1 MSSRIFSKGVLG
13 QAELTETRHFF
24 SKGINTPL

>member
-13 QAELTETRHFF
+13 QAELTETRYFLA
-24 SKGINTPL
+24 KV